1 MNAKKIIAIAAVSM
15 VILVETGV
23 LQAATEKL
31 ELFRKR
37 LQEKYAA
44 KEQEL
49 AQKVDEQKS
58 QPVKVPI
65 TIGDTTLEDLLFL
78 RNILPNIRMWMLI
91 DGVTI

>member
-15 VILVETGV
+15 VILSETGV

-49 AQKVDEQKS
+49 AQKMDERKN

-65 TIGDTTLEDLLFL
+65 TIGDTTLEDLSVPLEQPTK
-78 RNILPNIRMWMLI
+78 RPYV
-91 DGVTI
+91 DAD

>member
-15 VILVETGV
+15 VILAETGV

-58 QPVKVPI
+58 QPVKVLI

>member
-15 VILVETGV
+15 VILAETGV
-23 LQAATEKL
+23 LQAATEQL

>member
-15 VILVETGV
+15 VILAETGV

-65 TIGDTTLEDLLFL
+65 TIGDTTLEGLVVSSEHLTKHPYVDA
-78 RNILPNIRMWMLI
+78 
-91 DGVTI
+91 D

>member
-1 MNAKKIIAIAAVSM
+1 MNAKKIITIAAVSM
-15 VILVETGV
+15 VILAETGV

-65 TIGDTTLEDLLFL
+65 TIGDTTLEDLVGFF
-78 RNILPNIRMWMLI
+78 
-91 DGVTI
+91 GTSYQTSVCGC

>member
-1 MNAKKIIAIAAVSM
+1 M

-23 LQAATEKL
+23 LQVATENL
-31 ELFRKR
+31 EVFRKR

-49 AQKVDEQKS
+49 AQKMDERKN

-65 TIGDTTLEDLLFL
+65 TIGDTTLEDLSVPLEQPTK
-78 RNILPNIRMWMLI
+78 RPYV
-91 DGVTI
+91 DAD